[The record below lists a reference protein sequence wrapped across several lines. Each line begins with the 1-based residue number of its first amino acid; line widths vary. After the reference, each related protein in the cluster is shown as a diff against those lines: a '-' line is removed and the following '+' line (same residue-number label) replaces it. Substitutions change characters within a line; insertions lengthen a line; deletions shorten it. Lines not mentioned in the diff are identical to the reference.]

1 MKLLR
6 LLRLLKLIRYFAHWE
21 DDLGSTQ
28 PWKQVAIVIFAL
40 FIVIHFNAC
49 ILFLVP
55 SLNDFPERSW
65 TRYPGSDFSLPLDD
79 LPGVSAILTC
89 YSHSFFSALSHML

>member
-49 ILFLVP
+49 ILFLV
-55 SLNDFPERSW
+55 STRRSAQHHRKIGTFIHLALALFV
-65 TRYPGSDFSLPLDD
+65 TRPDR
-79 LPGVSAILTC
+79 
-89 YSHSFFSALSHML
+89 